1 MRLDGTYQPAYAN
14 LGLALA
20 SQARHLEAATAHR
33 QALALEP
40 SDTASGV
47 GLGDALR
54 NGGDA
59 AAAARAYRA
68 ALALAPASASA
79 YTGLAHALKHSDP
92 AAASA
97 AFEAAARGDDGMQA
111 EV

>member
-1 MRLDGTYQPAYAN
+1 MKRG
-14 LGLALA
+14 
-20 SQARHLEAATAHR
+20 RW
-33 QALALEP
+33 
-40 SDTASGV
+40 
-47 GLGDALR
+47 
-54 NGGDA
+54 A
-59 AAAARAYRA
+59 AAERAYRA

-97 AFEAAARGDDGMQA
+97 AFEAAARGDDAMQA